1 MNLDEKDAKKLARCK
16 SNGFYAFSKQFIME
30 TKMNVDGE
38 TLLEEMLRDNS
49 ENQKNEQMTLITE
62 ATDLDGNRINF
73 DSNKYMTLLKD
84 TKKLSIDLLIQD
96 GKPFIPIARPVIRAL
111 NECFKL
117 YGKVVNTYGVH
128 DRVVIETARDLKDS
142 AHDGDEPAKHF

>member
-1 MNLDEKDAKKLARCK
+1 MYSILDLFDENEKEKVNKIEDIILNLNLFDEEQSKVNYFTKKLNLDNEDAKKLARCK

-38 TLLEEMLRDNS
+38 TLLEEMFRDNS

-73 DSNKYMTLLKD
+73 ESNKYMTLLKD
-84 TKKLSIDLLIQD
+84 TKKLSIDLCEYPSD
-96 GKPFIPIARPVIRAL
+96 NP
-111 NECFKL
+111 
-117 YGKVVNTYGVH
+117 
-128 DRVVIETARDLKDS
+128 
-142 AHDGDEPAKHF
+142 

>member
-1 MNLDEKDAKKLARCK
+1 
-16 SNGFYAFSKQFIME
+16 ME

-84 TKKLSIDLLIQD
+84 TKKLSMI
-96 GKPFIPIARPVIRAL
+96 
-111 NECFKL
+111 
-117 YGKVVNTYGVH
+117 Y
-128 DRVVIETARDLKDS
+128 
-142 AHDGDEPAKHF
+142 